1 LTQNHISLFSENDAY
16 LFSGN
21 TQIRTMKLID
31 KFIYFNTSGIAK
43 KAINKILTNKLKNK
57 HLSEFSNEV
66 WTEYSYRTEIVK
78 KKETFGANIMV
89 KLSLLTLIIYEKLL
103 TNNNDK
109 QTAIKLTSRINW
121 IIYENLTH
129 KFWFFT
135 GFFSKRPIKRVKK
148 AMNFFIKYFPYTSPG
163 YEMKILK
170 TENKI
175 VAFNVTKCPAADF
188 FQEHNL
194 NELCIESWCNLDYP
208 LAEKWN
214 VKLERNKTIA
224 KGNELCDFKFVE

>member
-1 LTQNHISLFSENDAY
+1 
-16 LFSGN
+16 
-21 TQIRTMKLID
+21 MKLID
-31 KFIYFNTSGIAK
+31 KFIYFNVSKIAK
-43 KAINKILTNKLKNK
+43 KAINKMLIDKLKNK
-57 HLSEFSNEV
+57 RLSEFSNEV
-66 WTEYSYRTEIVK
+66 WTEYNYRTKIVK
-78 KKETFGANIMV
+78 KKETFGATIMV

-103 TNNNDK
+103 AENIDK
-109 QTAIKLTSRINW
+109 QIAIQLTSKINW

-135 GFFSKRPIKRVKK
+135 RLFSTRPIKRVKI
-148 AMNFFIKYFPYTSPG
+148 AMNFFIKYFPYKSPG
-163 YEMKILK
+163 YEMEILK

-175 VAFNVTKCPAADF
+175 VAFNVTKCPAAEF
-188 FQEHNL
+188 FKEHNL

-214 VKLERNKTIA
+214 VKLERNTTIA